1 MHRSEALHD
10 GWRGISELSHPA
22 AQVVGTGRDRFQ
34 SSWRLLVE
42 VRFKSDQRP
51 TSRAFGPD
59 ASRPQDL
66 GLWAQGSGSRTVDH
80 GLTGRP
86 STTTAVDRWRRMIVV
101 WGLVVVVG
109 LGVSGIASGKALR
122 AAESLGQLAGLSPFV
137 IGLTIMSI
145 GTDLPEIAN
154 SISASAAGRGDLNV
168 GDSTG
173 SAATQITFVLGL
185 LLLMSPLA
193 TNRTFVAMT
202 GSLTVLALLAGA
214 GLMNDGELSR
224 IDAAMLVIGWA
235 IATWMISRTSKL
247 DRTTQPSLFTP
258 DVWRQVLRT
267 LLALAAVGAGAA
279 SAVTAFGQITDD
291 LGVPEYATSFFV
303 LSIGT
308 SLPELLVDGRA
319 IRQGSGAL
327 ALGDLLGSSLVDS
340 TLSLGIGP
348 LMFPTEVSGD
358 AASGTLIVSGVV
370 AAAIALLL
378 TRTRH
383 RWPSG
388 IVLIGLYAALFP
400 LLIAG

>member
-1 MHRSEALHD
+1 
-10 GWRGISELSHPA
+10 
-22 AQVVGTGRDRFQ
+22 
-34 SSWRLLVE
+34 
-42 VRFKSDQRP
+42 
-51 TSRAFGPD
+51 
-59 ASRPQDL
+59 
-66 GLWAQGSGSRTVDH
+66 
-80 GLTGRP
+80 
-86 STTTAVDRWRRMIVV
+86 MIVV